1 MGPLGVPEM
10 LFILVL
16 VLLVFGPK
24 RLPEVG
30 KMVGKGLG
38 EFRRASNEL
47 KRSIQTELAL
57 EELEETPRR
66 RRLPPVAASRP
77 QPVSMDPPDEV
88 APEEAPDADEIG
100 AAPAAGTVPQGPVQ
114 PPGEPAAPELV
125 TAEPLA
131 PAAGEETP
139 APPTAS
145 PFVPY

>member
-16 VLLVFGPK
+16 VLLIFGPK

-47 KRSIQTELAL
+47 KRSIQTELAI

-66 RRLPPVAASRP
+66 RRPPALPASRP
-77 QPVSMDPPDEV
+77 RPVNLDPPDE
-88 APEEAPDADEIG
+88 PEETPET
-100 AAPAAGTVPQGPVQ
+100 AAARGAAGTVPQGAE
-114 PPGEPAAPELV
+114 PGAPRAEAAPEAS
-125 TAEPLA
+125 AEPLV
-131 PAAGEETP
+131 
-139 APPTAS
+139 PT
-145 PFVPY
+145 

>member
-16 VLLVFGPK
+16 VLLIFGPK

-57 EELEETPRR
+57 EDLEEAPRR
-66 RRLPPVAASRP
+66 RRPPPLPVSRP
-77 QPVSMDPPDEV
+77 RPVSLDPPDEPEDAARATETRAAATV
-88 APEEAPDADEIG
+88 ARAGSPTV
-100 AAPAAGTVPQGPVQ
+100 PAAIE
-114 PPGEPAAPELV
+114 PPAAEAAPEPSP
-125 TAEPLA
+125 EPLA
-131 PAAGEETP
+131 PR
-139 APPTAS
+139 
-145 PFVPY
+145 